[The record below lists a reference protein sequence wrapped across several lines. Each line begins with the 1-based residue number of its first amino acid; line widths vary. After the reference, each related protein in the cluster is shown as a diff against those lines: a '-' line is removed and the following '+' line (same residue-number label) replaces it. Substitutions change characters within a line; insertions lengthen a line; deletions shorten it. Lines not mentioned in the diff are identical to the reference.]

1 MMDIQFWIY
10 LIIAIIYIVSRA
22 MKKAENQAPEA
33 NDQKP
38 TRHTDRERPVSTDR
52 PKTLTFEDLLRE
64 ITEAKQPPKAPAQ
77 TAPARTEYVETEV
90 IDYDDQIGEE
100 VRDLEV
106 VDYDRR
112 KVDYELRKKDR
123 RNDAYEEAKRMAFN
137 RPSLEETMRLKD
149 TNVQFE
155 KFKEFEIEER
165 PNLLNEYTKE
175 FRDGEGLKKA
185 VVLSEILKRKF
196 EY

>member
-1 MMDIQFWIY
+1 MDIQFWIY
-10 LIIAIIYIVSRA
+10 LIIAIIYIVTRA

-33 NDQKP
+33 PDKRPARQA
-38 TRHTDRERPVSTDR
+38 DRERTSSTER
-52 PKTLTFEDLLRE
+52 PKTLTFEELLRE
-64 ITEAKQPPKAPAQ
+64 ITEAKQPQKISPPQ
-77 TAPARTEYVETEV
+77 APARTEYVETEV
-90 IDYDDQIGEE
+90 VDYDDQIEEE

-112 KVDYELRKKDR
+112 KAEYENRKKER
-123 RNDAYEEAKRMAFN
+123 RNDAYEDAKRMAFN

-149 TNVQFE
+149 TNVQFG
-155 KFKEFEIEER
+155 KFKEFEIAEK
-165 PNLLNEYTKE
+165 PDLLNEYTKE